1 MIEPLRAVGRGHKIP
16 QNVKDLGVS
25 HFAPLRVPL
34 HEEKSQLKSVRP
46 RVAVYSLGCKLNQA
60 EGEAM
65 RHLCGQGGMDLV
77 PFESEADVY
86 VINTCTV
93 TSEADREGRR
103 LARQARR
110 RAPEG
115 ARVVIAGCSVQ
126 ANTGG
131 MTIPEADLLLGNA
144 EKMRL
149 PEHLGC
155 PSPAG
160 EVASGA
166 GKRASEVRLPEVRVA
181 AIDRRE
187 RMDVFPLDHFEGRTR
202 AYLKVQDGCNFACTF
217 CATTLARGPSRS
229 LEAAECVAHAQRL
242 ARSGHREIVM
252 TGIHL
257 GAYGRDLKPRDTLS
271 RLLCRLLEVDE
282 LRRLRLSSVEP
293 GEVTRELIRQ
303 SAGAAFGAKSAGAYV
318 CRHFHVPV
326 QSGDDEILRSMGR
339 NYTADRCA
347 SRFGELVRAMPG
359 VCLGADFIVGFP
371 GESAEAFG
379 RTMAWVRES
388 PISYLHVF
396 PYSEREGTLAASM
409 PGRVQGDEARSR
421 TRALRELGRRKWAA
435 FVASQAGSE
444 AEVLFE
450 GRRED
455 GRLTGLTDNYVR
467 VMAEGPE
474 EWIGELVPL
483 RLEACEG
490 HIDGAMVAGREAAL
504 VGVEQI

>member
-1 MIEPLRAVGRGHKIP
+1 
-16 QNVKDLGVS
+16 
-25 HFAPLRVPL
+25 L
-34 HEEKSQLKSVRP
+34 HDEKSQLKSVRQ

-115 ARVVIAGCSVQ
+115 ARVVIAGCSAQ
-126 ANTGG
+126 ANTAG

-144 EKMRL
+144 EKMCL
-149 PEHLGC
+149 PEHLAC
-155 PSPAG
+155 PSPAR
-160 EVASGA
+160 EVVSG
-166 GKRASEVRLPEVRVA
+166 GVKRASEVRLPEVRVA

-187 RMDVFPLDHFEGRTR
+187 RIDVFPLDHFEGRTR
-202 AYLKVQDGCNFACTF
+202 AFLKVQDGCNFACTF

-257 GAYGRDLKPRDTLS
+257 GAYGRDLKPRGTLS

-303 SAGAAFGAKSAGAYV
+303 SARAAFGAKSAGAYV

-326 QSGDDEILRSMGR
+326 QSGDDEILRAMGR

-347 SRFGELVRAMPG
+347 SRFAELVRAMPG

-379 RTMAWVRES
+379 RTMEWVRES

-409 PGRVQGDEARSR
+409 PGRLHGDEARRR

-450 GRRED
+450 GRRDD

-467 VMAEGPE
+467 VMAEGPD

-483 RLEACEG
+483 RLEASEA
-490 HIDGAMVAGREAAL
+490 HINGDMVAGREAAL

>member
-1 MIEPLRAVGRGHKIP
+1 M
-16 QNVKDLGVS
+16 
-25 HFAPLRVPL
+25 
-34 HEEKSQLKSVRP
+34 KSERQ

-110 RAPEG
+110 RAPDG
-115 ARVVIAGCSVQ
+115 AQVVIAGCSAQ
-126 ANTGG
+126 ANTAG
-131 MTIPEADLLLGNA
+131 MSIPEADLLLGNA

-149 PEHLGC
+149 PEYLSC
-155 PSPAG
+155 LPAG
-160 EVASGA
+160 GDVSPISGK
-166 GKRASEVRLPEVRVA
+166 GASEAGLSEASLPQVRVA

-202 AYLKVQDGCNFACTF
+202 AFLKVQDGCNFACTF

-229 LEAAECVAHAQRL
+229 LDADECVSHARRL
-242 ARSGHREIVM
+242 AQSGHLEVVM

-257 GAYGRDLKPRDTLS
+257 GAYGRDLKPRNTLS
-271 RLLCRLLEVDE
+271 RLLCHLLEVDE
-282 LRRLRLSSVEP
+282 IRRLRLSSVEP

-303 SAGAAFGAKSAGAYV
+303 SARAAYGTKSEGAYV

-326 QSGDDEILRSMGR
+326 QSGDDEILRAMGR

-347 SRFGELVRAMPG
+347 SRFSELVHAMPG

-379 RTMAWVRES
+379 RTMEWVRES

-396 PYSEREGTLAASM
+396 SYSEREGTLAASM
-409 PGRVQGDEARSR
+409 PGRLKGDEARKR
-421 TRALRELGRRKWAA
+421 TRALRELGQRKWSA
-435 FVASQAGSE
+435 FVASQAGAE

-467 VMAEGPE
+467 VMAEGPD
-474 EWIGELVPL
+474 EWIGELVPM
-483 RLEACEG
+483 RLEACQG
-490 HIDGAMVAGREAAL
+490 KVGGALVAGREATL
-504 VGVEQI
+504 VGVEPL